1 MTSNGPSSFDW
12 LKLPSGRARFSGGIR
27 GFDELGHETFA
38 VEVDGREYFGEIGN
52 IFLPNGNDYNMEVI
66 SFGYGRIG
74 SVGMPMLGTCQIFTS
89 AEITTIQRLIVQLI
103 AAGMRFEDRPTLL
116 TEYPNAHFM
125 GQVIF
130 RDGWILAS
138 DEAFP

>member
-1 MTSNGPSSFDW
+1 MTLDEPSSFDW
-12 LKLPSGRARFSGGIR
+12 LELPSGRARFSGGIR

-74 SVGMPMLGTCQIFTS
+74 SVGIPMLGTCQIYLSRDRDNPQTDSS
-89 AEITTIQRLIVQLI
+89 ADSSRHAIR
-103 AAGMRFEDRPTLL
+103 G
-116 TEYPNAHFM
+116 
-125 GQVIF
+125 
-130 RDGWILAS
+130 
-138 DEAFP
+138 

>member
-1 MTSNGPSSFDW
+1 MSSYEPSSFDW
-12 LKLPSGRARFSGGIR
+12 LDFSGGRARLSGGIR
-27 GFDELGHETFA
+27 GYDERGHETFS
-38 VEVDGREYFGEIGN
+38 VEVGGSEYFGEIKRA
-52 IFLPNGNDYNMEVI
+52 FLSNGNDYNIEVI

-74 SVGMPMLGTCQIFTS
+74 SVGMPMLGTCQIFTA
-89 AEITTIQRLIVQLI
+89 AEIVTIQRLIVQLI

-130 RDGWILAS
+130 RDGWILAK
-138 DEAFP
+138 DEASP